1 MPVTVGNNGET
12 VRVLHVLPSGSGAAY
27 FQGLARNFDRA
38 HFEWHFLTLEEGDEG
53 NSDLKDLGVTTYG
66 LGAGGGALGLLRAAM
81 RLNRFLSRERYHV
94 VHLHLFP
101 SLVAGGIA
109 RLLGRD
115 PVVIASH
122 HYGREPFL
130 YRGNLPA
137 QWMEREFC
145 RRLDHVIAVSQDVAD
160 YLRDEIGVPPERMSL
175 IHYGFDF
182 EELPLSAA
190 RDAGSEVRKELSLNG
205 SFVVGSVARLHW
217 TKGHEYLL
225 RAVARLKHED
235 GIHPRL
241 LLLGAGPE
249 EGALKARARELDIEG
264 EVSFLGWKRDPLP
277 YYRVMDVFCH
287 PSLQKGYE
295 QVTVEAMA
303 LGKAIV
309 ATPVGIAR
317 EVVREGE
324 NGMVVAE
331 RDSEAIHGAL
341 LRLSRDAD
349 LRRALG
355 ERAALDVRRFIPSRK
370 EMARRY
376 EHAYRKIL
384 RSSAGDARA
393 TLET

>member
-1 MPVTVGNNGET
+1 M
-12 VRVLHVLPSGSGAAY
+12 
-27 FQGLARNFDRA
+27 
-38 HFEWHFLTLEEGDEG
+38 
-53 NSDLKDLGVTTYG
+53 
-66 LGAGGGALGLLRAAM
+66 
-81 RLNRFLSRERYHV
+81 
-94 VHLHLFP
+94 
-101 SLVAGGIA
+101 
-109 RLLGRD
+109 
-115 PVVIASH
+115 
-122 HYGREPFL
+122 
-130 YRGNLPA
+130 
-137 QWMEREFC
+137 
-145 RRLDHVIAVSQDVAD
+145 
-160 YLRDEIGVPPERMSL
+160 
-175 IHYGFDF
+175 
-182 EELPLSAA
+182 
-190 RDAGSEVRKELSLNG
+190 RKELSLNG

-235 GIHPRL
+235 AIHPRL
-241 LLLGAGPE
+241 LLLGTGPE
-249 EGALKARARELDIEG
+249 EGALKARARDLDIEG

-317 EVVREGE
+317 EVVRDRE

-355 ERAALDVRRFIPSRK
+355 ERAALDVRRLIPSRK

-384 RSSAGDARA
+384 RSSAGDVRA